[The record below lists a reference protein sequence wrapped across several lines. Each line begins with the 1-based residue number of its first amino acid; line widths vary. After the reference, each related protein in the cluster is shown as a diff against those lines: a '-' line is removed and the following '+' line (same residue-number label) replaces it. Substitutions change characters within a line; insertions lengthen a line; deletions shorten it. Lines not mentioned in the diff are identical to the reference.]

1 MAHFLRDVMRR
12 NMTSFRVFGPDETA
26 SNKLQAIYEASGKTW
41 LEEMLPEDSDGGFL
55 ANDGRVMEMLSEHT
69 LEGWFEGYVLTG
81 RHGFFSSYEAFVH
94 IIDSMFNQHA
104 KWLEK
109 SKLEIRW
116 RAPISSLNLLITSL
130 VWRQDHN
137 GFTHQDPGFLDV
149 VTNKSPEVTRIYL
162 PPDGNCLLSV
172 ADHCLRS
179 TNYVNVIVADKALHL
194 QYLTMEAAVE
204 HCTKGIGIWDWA
216 STDAGEEP
224 DAVIACAGDIPTS
237 EGLAAVAILRERC
250 PRPEDTVHQRGRL
263 VPANAGQ
270 RTPSRHV

>member
-1 MAHFLRDVMRR
+1 M
-12 NMTSFRVFGPDETA
+12 
-26 SNKLQAIYEASGKTW
+26 
-41 LEEMLPEDSDGGFL
+41 PEDADGGDL
-55 ANDGRVMEMLSEHT
+55 SRDGRVMEMLSEHT

-109 SKLEIRW
+109 SKLELRW
-116 RAPISSLNLLITSL
+116 RAPISSINLLITSL

-162 PPDGNCLLSV
+162 PPDANCLLSV

-179 TNYVNVIVADKALHL
+179 HGLRQRDRGGQGGAPAVPDDG
-194 QYLTMEAAVE
+194 EAVM
-204 HCTKGIGIWDWA
+204 HCTKGIGIWDFA
-216 STDAGEEP
+216 SNDEGAEP
-224 DAVIACAGDIPTS
+224 DVVMACAGDIPTS
-237 EGLAAVAILRERC
+237 ESLAAVAILRERC
-250 PRPEDTVHQRGRL
+250 PELKIGSSMWWTCSG
-263 VPANAGQ
+263 
-270 RTPSRHV
+270 